1 MADHILKADT
11 YEKQSA
17 KWRKQNSIRDIE
29 LTHWLL
35 PKYDGCHAIIDTT
48 TCEVWSREMKP
59 VLSMRLQAV
68 KVRELLGPG
77 LMVQGEAWFPG
88 RDFPTV
94 SGQFR
99 QHEQNDL
106 VFVAFNCLTK
116 EEFEAGYSNAPYHE
130 RFDRLFPLYLDK
142 RWPDVTRAQ
151 HYPAG
156 TYGSSTQRA
165 AEYKAKGSFD
175 GAILADPWAAWS
187 RGRSRNGE
195 LIKVKPN
202 ISLDLRVTKLY
213 CETGEKTGRQV
224 WTADVVYR
232 GVTSRVGSGMPHDAD
247 AVPKVGQ
254 IIEVE
259 AMGLT
264 EDGRLREPRFKSIR
278 HDKEEP
284 DT

>member
-29 LTHWLL
+29 RTHRLM

-59 VLSMRLQAV
+59 VLSMQLQAV
-68 KVRELLGPG
+68 QVREILGPG
-77 LMVQGEAWFPG
+77 LIVQGEAWAPG
-88 RDFPTV
+88 LDFPTI

-99 QHEQNDL
+99 QHEQNGL
-106 VFVAFNCLTK
+106 TFVVFNCLTK
-116 EEFEAGYSNAPYHE
+116 GEFEAGFSNTPYYK
-130 RFDRLFPLYLDK
+130 RFDRLLPICTDNRGVGVL
-142 RWPDVTRAQ
+142 RAV

-156 TYGSSTQRA
+156 TYGSSAQRA
-165 AEYKAKGSFD
+165 AEYKERGGYD
-175 GAILADPWAAWS
+175 GAILADPMATWA

-224 WTADVVYR
+224 WTVDVVYK
-232 GVTSRVGSGMPHDAD
+232 GVVSRVGSGMPHDVG

-259 AMGLT
+259 AMGFT
-264 EDGRLREPRFKSIR
+264 EDGKLREPRFKSIR